1 MKNKFKVAIIGG
13 GVVGCAIARELSK
26 YNLDISVFEKSL
38 DIPGGASRAN
48 SAIIH
53 SGYDDLP
60 GTLKGKLCVEGNALF
75 DELKEELDFPFERHG
90 SLVVA
95 LSNSEM
101 ASIEELY
108 ERGKKNGVPGIKILN
123 REETLKLEPNLNKS
137 LVASLYAPSAGIV
150 SPFGF
155 TVALYE
161 NALKNGVKFYFESEV
176 SSVVKNG
183 NRVIGIKVNGKF
195 LAFDIVI
202 NAAGI
207 NSDTI
212 SKTAGIDDF
221 YIYPKRGQ
229 YFVFDDSIGKVVL
242 RTIFP
247 VPTKD
252 SKGILVAYDVFGKI
266 IIGPNSE
273 IINDRSNTETT
284 RDGLEEVFNGA
295 KRLVP
300 SLNLKDT
307 ITYFAGIRAQPS
319 TGDFIIKNYPE
330 KAFGFINAAGIK
342 SPGFTASYAIALMVK
357 NLIKDLGFKLNPNP
371 NFNPFRKNIPR
382 FRDLPIE
389 TQEELVKKDPKYG
402 HIICRCELVT
412 EGEIVEAIK
421 RGARTVEGIKF
432 RTSAGFGRCQMG
444 FCGPRIVEILSRETG
459 IPMDKILKRNRGS
472 HYLVGKTKQ
481 SPSV

>member
-1 MKNKFKVAIIGG
+1 MKEKTKIAIIGG

-26 YNLDISVFEKSL
+26 FEFDISVFEKGP
-38 DIPGGASRAN
+38 DVPGGASKAN

-53 SGYDDLP
+53 AGYDDMP
-60 GTLKGKLCVEGNALF
+60 GTLKGKLCVKGNALF

-95 LSNSEM
+95 LDDGEVKTL
-101 ASIEELY
+101 EELL
-108 ERGKKNGVPGIKILN
+108 ERGKKNGVPELKILN
-123 REETLKLEPNLNKS
+123 REKTLRLEPNLNENAK
-137 LVASLYAPSAGIV
+137 ASLFAPTAGIV

-176 SSVVKNG
+176 SEIIKEK
-183 NRVIGIKVNGKF
+183 NRVKGIIVNGKF
-195 LAFDIVI
+195 IRFDIVI

-207 NSDTI
+207 NSDLI
-212 SKTAGIDDF
+212 SKSVGIDDF
-221 YIYPKRGQ
+221 YIYPKKGE
-229 YFVFDDSIGKVVL
+229 YFVFDDSIGKVVS

-266 IIGPNSE
+266 IAGPNSE
-273 IINDRSNTETT
+273 IIKDRTDTSTT
-284 RDGLEEVFNGA
+284 FEGLNEVFNGA
-295 KRLVP
+295 KKLVP
-300 SLNLKDT
+300 SLELKDV

-319 TGDFIIKNYPE
+319 TGDFIVKNYPE

-342 SPGFTASYAIALMVK
+342 SPGFTASYAIALMVSD
-357 NLIKDLGFKLNPNP
+357 LIRDLGFSLKPNP
-371 NFNPFRKNIPR
+371 KFDPFRKNIPR
-382 FRDLPIE
+382 FRDLPQAE
-389 TQEELVKKDPKYG
+389 QKELAKNNPAYG
-402 HIICRCELVT
+402 HIICRCESVT

-421 RGARTVEGIKF
+421 RGARTVEGVKF

-444 FCGPRIVEILSRETG
+444 FCGPRIVEILHRELN
-459 IPMDKILKRNRGS
+459 IPMDKILKRSKGS
-472 HYLVGKTKQ
+472 NYLVGKTK
-481 SPSV
+481 